1 MRIEL
6 DCRQMTDKQT
16 AHAYLKQM
24 LSLPDYYGKNL
35 DALYDVLT
43 ERGEEMEL
51 VVYHWLELKSQLGD
65 YGVSLLETLREAS
78 EENPKLEVT
87 LAKFYD

>member
-6 DCRQMTDKQT
+6 DCRQMTDKQA
-16 AHAYLKQM
+16 AHAYLKQT
-24 LSLPDYYGKNL
+24 LSLPDYYGNNL

-43 ERGEEMEL
+43 EWAEPAEL
-51 VVYHWLELKSQLGD
+51 VLTHWRLLGSQLGD

-78 EENPKLEVT
+78 EENPSLEVT
-87 LAKFYD
+87 LAEDYT

>member
-6 DCRQMTDKQT
+6 DCRCMTDKQT
-16 AHAYLKQM
+16 AHSYLKQM
-24 LSLPDYYGKNL
+24 LSLPDYYGRNL

-43 ERGEEMEL
+43 ERGEETEL
-51 VVYHWLELKSQLGD
+51 VVYHWQELNSLLGG
-65 YGVSLLETLREAS
+65 YGISLLETLRVAS

-87 LAKFYD
+87 LASFYE